1 MSLRRST
8 KFYGPIVELSRL
20 QSELNRLFAAFVDA
34 KKGVGS
40 TASAW
45 DPSVDLVDD
54 GERIRVLVELPGV
67 EAEDV
72 RVSIRGKVLTIRG
85 SKKGRIRAREGIRF
99 FCMERYFGAFAK
111 SIPLPRPVNTHQART
126 QLKNGLLE
134 VILPRV
140 PDQREKEYEIPVHG
154 MEEE

>member
-1 MSLRRST
+1 M
-8 KFYGPIVELSRL
+8 
-20 QSELNRLFAAFVDA
+20 
-34 KKGVGS
+34 
-40 TASAW
+40 
-45 DPSVDLVDD
+45 DD

-72 RVSIRGKVLTIRG
+72 RVTIRGRVLTIRG

-111 SIPLPRPVNTHQART
+111 SIPLPRPVNSHQART

-134 VILPRV
+134 IILPRV
-140 PDQREKEYEIPVHG
+140 PDQREKEYEIAVQG

>member
-1 MSLRRST
+1 MRRST

-34 KKGVGS
+34 KKGLGS
-40 TASAW
+40 ASAW

-72 RVSIRGKVLTIRG
+72 RVTIKGKVLTIRG
-85 SKKGRIRAREGIRF
+85 SKKGRIRAKEGIRF

-111 SIPLPRPVNTHQART
+111 SIPLPRPVNTHQAKTSLR
-126 QLKNGLLE
+126 NGLLE
-134 VILPRV
+134 VTLPRV
-140 PDQREKEYEIPVHG
+140 PDQREKEYEIAVEG
-154 MEEE
+154 MEE